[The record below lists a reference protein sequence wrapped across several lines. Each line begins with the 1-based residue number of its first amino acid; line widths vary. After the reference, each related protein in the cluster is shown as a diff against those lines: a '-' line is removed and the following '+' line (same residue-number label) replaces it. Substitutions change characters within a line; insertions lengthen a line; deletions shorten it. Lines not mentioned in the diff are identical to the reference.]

1 MSMQPKTPGESE
13 RRTLSGQPAGSAPT
27 ADSSASAS
35 HSASA
40 SGLDAIAGSDP
51 SFDAASALSIDRIIE
66 PVSEELRQ
74 VERTLREG
82 TRSSAAMVGRIGE
95 HVFSGGGKRVR
106 PALVLLSAQLCGY
119 RGPRAIQI
127 AAAAEHLHTATLIHD
142 DVVDGAEMRRGRQSA
157 PARFGPRLSILVGDF
172 LYAVCCQM
180 LVEDGSPDILA
191 IFSESIRS
199 MAEGEVLQLQ
209 HSFDPAITESRYV
222 EVIERKT
229 ATLIASCS
237 EAGAI
242 LGGVTRSE
250 RRALR
255 DYGREIGV
263 AFQLAD
269 DALDYQGTGTEM
281 GKARLADAAEGKIT
295 LPLIATLK
303 RCDVGE
309 REQIVS
315 VLKSRASVR
324 ALEAAASG
332 PAASAL
338 DPASPHGDPDAEA
351 EPGRLD
357 DPVDAE
363 LAWIAERV
371 ERHGGIEFTLARA
384 RDCARR
390 AAERIEPFV
399 DCDAKQSLLDLAQFV
414 VKRRT

>member
-1 MSMQPKTPGESE
+1 MPTQMKSPHEPQSGPETSSRASDSRPSENVEPGVEPIAIDGIIQPV
-13 RRTLSGQPAGSAPT
+13 A
-27 ADSSASAS
+27 
-35 HSASA
+35 
-40 SGLDAIAGSDP
+40 
-51 SFDAASALSIDRIIE
+51 
-66 PVSEELRQ
+66 EELRQ

-82 TRSSAAMVGRIGE
+82 TESSASMVGRIGE

-106 PALVLLSAQLCGY
+106 PALVLLSARMCGY

-142 DVVDGAEMRRGRQSA
+142 DVVDGAPLRRGRQSA

-209 HSFDPAITESRYV
+209 HSFDPSISEARYI

-229 ATLIASCS
+229 ATLIAACS

-255 DYGREIGV
+255 EYGREIGV
-263 AFQLAD
+263 AFQLTD
-269 DALDYQGTGTEM
+269 DALDYRGSGSETGKTCF
-281 GKARLADAAEGKIT
+281 ADAAEGKIT

-303 RCDVGE
+303 RCSVGE

-315 VLKSRASVR
+315 LLKARAGSSA
-324 ALEAAASG
+324 AL
-332 PAASAL
+332 
-338 DPASPHGDPDAEA
+338 
-351 EPGRLD
+351 PGRPGGD
-357 DPVDAE
+357 ADPRPGAPAVAALPAELEGARTGDVDAD
-363 LAWIAERV
+363 LAWVAGQV
-371 ERHGGIEFTLARA
+371 ELHGGVEFTLARA

-399 DCDAKQSLLDLAQFV
+399 ACEAKQSLLDLAQFV
-414 VKRRT
+414 VRRRT